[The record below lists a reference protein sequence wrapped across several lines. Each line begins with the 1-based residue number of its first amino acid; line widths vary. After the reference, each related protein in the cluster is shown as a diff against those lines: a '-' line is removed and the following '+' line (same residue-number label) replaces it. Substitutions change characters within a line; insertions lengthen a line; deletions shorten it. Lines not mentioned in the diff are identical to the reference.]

1 VNVQNR
7 TDGKHLA
14 LPMKDR
20 EGRAVLAVIV
30 KYTYKVAPNGRVE
43 RDDDG
48 PEPRAIDAANGEDP
62 AKSSIKYPS
71 ELYEWKPG
79 TDVVLVADAYGRAG
93 ANYADV
99 SLKMGPVQKSIR
111 AHGFRVWQRGML
123 GGLVPGPAMPL
134 RAPIPIQYELAW
146 GGEEDMRNT
155 VGTGATKTPAQL
167 VNQPAAQLELAGK
180 PLGERAGTNLPA
192 SFGPIHRHWQPRVTY
207 AGTYDKAWEETR
219 MPLLPADFDPRFH
232 VCVPP
237 DQWSPQPLWPNEPIE
252 VLGGTEDGAFRV
264 ALPSDAPKFSSLF
277 EGKRREHP
285 THLDLV
291 VIDARERRVELTWRV
306 AIPLPLKLEMLA
318 EVRIQ

>member
-1 VNVQNR
+1 MNVQNR

-48 PEPRAIDAANGEDP
+48 PEPRPIDVANGEDP

-93 ANYADV
+93 ASYADV

-146 GGEEDMRNT
+146 GGDEDMRNT
-155 VGTGATKTPAQL
+155 VGTGVTKTPAQL

-180 PLGERAGTNLPA
+180 PLGERAGGNLPA

-207 AGTYDKAWEETR
+207 AGTYDKAWEDTR
-219 MPLLPADFDPRFH
+219 MPLLPADFDARFH

-237 DQWSPQPLWPNEPIE
+237 DQWSAQPLWPNEPIE

-291 VIDARERRVELTWRV
+291 VIDTRERRIELTWRV

>member
-1 VNVQNR
+1 MNVQNR

-48 PEPRAIDAANGEDP
+48 PEPRPIDVANGEDP

-93 ANYADV
+93 ASYADV

-146 GGEEDMRNT
+146 GGDEDMRNT
-155 VGTGATKTPAQL
+155 VGTGVTKTPAQL

-180 PLGERAGTNLPA
+180 PLGERAGGNLPA
-192 SFGPIHRHWQPRVTY
+192 SFGPLHRHWQPRVTY

-219 MPLLPADFDPRFH
+219 MPLLPADFDARFH

-264 ALPSDAPKFSSLF
+264 ALPSDAPKFSSLLD
-277 EGKRREHP
+277 GKRREHP